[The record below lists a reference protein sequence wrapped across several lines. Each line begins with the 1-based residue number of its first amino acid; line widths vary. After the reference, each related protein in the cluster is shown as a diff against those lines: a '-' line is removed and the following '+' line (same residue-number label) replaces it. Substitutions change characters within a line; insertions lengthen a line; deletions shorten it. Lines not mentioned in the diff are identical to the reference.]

1 MADTTISQLPV
12 GTPTA
17 NAMFP
22 FSQNG
27 TTYSTVLSSL
37 DTNRF
42 FVKANCTGIATANMP
57 NAQSKNS
64 TGNTGKNLLPLN
76 TIVTNGTNP
85 YWNSSLNV
93 ANSSITIPEYG
104 FYMATV
110 QIEGYV
116 PVNPLFNMPGFYIT
130 LYNGT
135 GVQIP
140 TALTTYQSFLGFHC
154 HCVPSQAAAAITS
167 FCFNPTASFWA
178 NAGANV
184 RVQYQMFTENG
195 PSQAMYSPIYNTA
208 SLSIIKLN

>member
-1 MADTTISQLPV
+1 MADTTISQLPA
-12 GTPTA
+12 GTPDA

-37 DTNRF
+37 NTNKV
-42 FVKANCTGIATANMP
+42 FVKANCTGIASANMP

-64 TGNTGKNLLPLN
+64 TGNTGKNILPLN

-116 PVNPLFNMPGFYIT
+116 PVTAVWNMPTFYIT

-135 GVQIP
+135 GTQFPSV
-140 TALTTYQSFLGFHC
+140 ANTYATFQGFHC
-154 HCVPSQAAAAITS
+154 HCVPSQVAAANTT
-167 FCFNPTASFWA
+167 FCFNPTTSFWA

-184 RVQYQMFTENG
+184 RVQYQIFSENG
-195 PSQAMYSPIYNTA
+195 PSQAMYTPIYNTA
-208 SLSIIKLN
+208 SLSLIKLN